1 MNRQDFSELGEEIK
15 NLVQDAIDSQNF
27 DQLSRIIGDT
37 INQTLNGVGRTF
49 NDTVNQVGKNINDTI
64 GHVGQSFQKGYSR
77 NFDATR
83 GSYRRKNFH
92 EENHSYTGN
101 DFDNDTKFSTKK
113 QKEPSYRPWKDA
125 SRREPK
131 VSNASFPPHLVKNCT
146 SLKIGGTA
154 LAATGTSFAG
164 IFGLA
169 LLIVV
174 MVSHRFFLPTALLS
188 VFFGG
193 SLFMSL
199 AGFGMRRRCQRFEIY
214 LHQFSGKT
222 YAAIQDLADAVGK
235 SRRYVVRDL
244 KKMIHKRMFLE
255 GHIDRQGTCM
265 MISDETYQQYQQALE
280 NAKMHETMKAEQK
293 ESQQKDMKQK
303 DAARKKDETSSQ
315 KEEYPEEVRK
325 IIEEGNSYI
334 EKIRQC
340 NDDIPGE
347 EFSSKLSRL
356 ELIVT
361 KIFNRVKE
369 APDLAPDLKK
379 FMDYYLPTTWKLID
393 AYRMLDQ
400 QPIQGENISSS
411 KKEIE
416 NTLDTINEA
425 FENLLDSFFK
435 DTAWDISTDISA
447 LQMMLAQEGLTNQGF
462 PGSKK

>member
-27 DQLSRIIGDT
+27 DQLSRTIGDV
-37 INQTLNGVGRTF
+37 INQTLNDVGQTF
-49 NDTVNQVGKNINDTI
+49 NATVNQVGKNINDTI
-64 GHVGQSFQKGYSR
+64 GHVGQNFQQGYSR
-77 NFDATR
+77 NFDASRHSHTQ
-83 GSYRRKNFH
+83 KNFDASRPFDAGKH
-92 EENHSYTGN
+92 YTAQSSDSARNFGTN
-101 DFDNDTKFSTKK
+101 RE
-113 QKEPSYRPWKDA
+113 KEPYYRPWKETK
-125 SRREPK
+125 RREPN
-131 VSNASFPPHLVKNCT
+131 VAGASFPPNLIKNCT
-146 SLKIGGTA
+146 SLKIAGTA

-169 LLIVV
+169 LMIVAMATRQFSV
-174 MVSHRFFLPTALLS
+174 ATAILS

-199 AGFGMRRRCQRFEIY
+199 TGFSMRKRHQRFEVY
-214 LHQFSGKT
+214 LRHFKGKT

-235 SRRYVVRDL
+235 SKRFVVRDL
-244 KKMIHKRMFLE
+244 KKMIQKRMFLE

-265 MISDETYQQYQQALE
+265 MISDETYQQYQQTLE
-280 NAKMHETMKAEQK
+280 NAKM
-293 ESQQKDMKQK
+293 QQKLQDDQKKQK
-303 DAARKKDETSSQ
+303 DTAKKASETSSQ

-325 IIEEGNSYI
+325 IMEEGHSYI
-334 EKIRQC
+334 EKIRKC
-340 NDDIPGE
+340 NEEIPGAE
-347 EFSSKLSRL
+347 ISAKLSRL

-361 KIFNRVKE
+361 KIFSRVQE
-369 APDLAPDLKK
+369 QPDLAPDLKK

-393 AYRMLDQ
+393 AYRVMDQ

-447 LQMMLAQEGLTNQGF
+447 LQMMLAQEGLTNHDF
-462 PGSKK
+462 PGSKKK